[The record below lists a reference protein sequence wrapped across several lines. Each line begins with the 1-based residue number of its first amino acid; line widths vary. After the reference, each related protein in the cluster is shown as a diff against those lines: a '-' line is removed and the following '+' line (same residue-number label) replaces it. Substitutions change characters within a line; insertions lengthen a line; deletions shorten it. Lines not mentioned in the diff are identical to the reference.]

1 MKSKSKAL
9 LCSVP
14 GKISIP
20 ALWIL
25 AFWTWLHAARHR
37 ASILVPFLIRTLI
50 THIVFPSFV
59 VIKML
64 RVNGLVKTQLPL
76 VSMGSEAGEAQAR
89 TDHPIV
95 SVGIYVERVWKQGW
109 LGQSAAPCGKYKS
122 HDGVQRRL
130 GCIVTP
136 ANSHERYRGWQGC
149 AKLQNPQ
156 ARAGTGCR
164 PRGVRLYHPLANA
177 KAR

>member
-1 MKSKSKAL
+1 MLSSWQDLYSGLVDFSFLNMTSCSKTQSKH
-9 LCSVP
+9 S
-14 GKISIP
+14 G
-20 ALWIL
+20 
-25 AFWTWLHAARHR
+25 AF
-37 ASILVPFLIRTLI
+37 SGLVRTLI